1 MSGKYEI
8 TEAGEVYS
16 YKTNKYLKTTDNG
29 RGYKFITLY
38 GNGRKNKHYIHRLVL
53 ETFKP
58 VENMEQLQCNH
69 IDENKSNNN
78 ISNLEWCTAKEN
90 ANSGTRNERSA
101 KARSMKVY
109 CRELD
114 KIFNSMSEAAR
125 ELDIKSG
132 HICECCQGTRKT
144 AGRMHWKYAKMSGK
158 W

>member
-1 MSGKYEI
+1 M
-8 TEAGEVYS
+8 YS
-16 YKTNKYLKTTDNG
+16 YKKNKYLKPSDNG
-29 RGYKFITLY
+29 HGYQKVTLY
-38 GNGRKNKHYIHRLVL
+38 KDKKQVCYIHRLVL
-53 ETFKP
+53 ETYKP
-58 VENMEQLQCNH
+58 VENMAQLQCNH

-101 KARSMKVY
+101 QARSMKVY

-114 KIFNSMSEAAR
+114 RIFNSMSEAAR
-125 ELDIKSG
+125 ELGIKSG

-144 AGRMHWKYAKMSGK
+144 AGKMHWRYAKMNGK

>member
-1 MSGKYEI
+1 MRGKYAI
-8 TEAGEVYS
+8 TETGEVYS
-16 YKTNKYLKTTDNG
+16 YKKNKYLTPTDNG
-29 RGYKFITLY
+29 YGYKFITLY
-38 GNGRKNKHYIHRLVL
+38 GNGKKNKHYIHRLVL

-58 VENMEQLQCNH
+58 VENMAQLQCNH

-78 ISNLEWCTAKEN
+78 LSNLEWCTAKEN

-114 KIFNSMSEAAR
+114 RIFNSMNEAAD
-125 ELDIKSG
+125 ELEINSG
-132 HICECCQGTRKT
+132 HICECCKGQRKT
-144 AGRMHWKYAKMSGK
+144 AGRMHWKYVKINGK